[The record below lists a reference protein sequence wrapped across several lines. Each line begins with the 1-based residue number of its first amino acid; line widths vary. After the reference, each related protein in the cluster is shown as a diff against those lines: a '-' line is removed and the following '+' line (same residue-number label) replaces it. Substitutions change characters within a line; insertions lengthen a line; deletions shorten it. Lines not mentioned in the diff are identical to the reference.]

1 MFSGASQKEWRE
13 TFDFTTRI
21 SGFLMVSNHR
31 FDLFSTRIFWT
42 LLVNVKYPPTVS
54 KATHREKK
62 RTVPFGPLRWD
73 PVTVQSLHGEH
84 LN

>member
-1 MFSGASQKEWRE
+1 MLKLPIFRWKDQKNV
-13 TFDFTTRI
+13 FH
-21 SGFLMVSNHR
+21 V
-31 FDLFSTRIFWT
+31 FSTRIFRT

-73 PVTVQSLHGEH
+73 PVTVRSRHGEH